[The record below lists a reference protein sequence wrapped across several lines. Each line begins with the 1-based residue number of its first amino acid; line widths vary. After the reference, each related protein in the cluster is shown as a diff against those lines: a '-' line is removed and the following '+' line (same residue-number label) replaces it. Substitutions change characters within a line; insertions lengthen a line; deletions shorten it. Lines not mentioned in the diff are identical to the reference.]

1 MDDTTRSCREFTALL
16 ASDAPAPGG
25 GGAAAM
31 AGALGAALC
40 GMVASLTTGRKK
52 YAAVEDEIQQLL
64 ERCNTLHERLLDMV
78 AADAEGFLPLAR
90 VYGMAK
96 DDPARPAALQAASQT
111 ACGAPLR
118 MHIME
123 LCCEAID
130 YISVFAAKG
139 SRLAVSDAGCA
150 AALLQ
155 GGLRAASLNVYINTK
170 AMPDRAAAEGLNRR
184 CDELLRRGTALADAV
199 FDRVK
204 EKLTTL

>member
-31 AGALGAALC
+31 AGALGAALG
-40 GMVASLTTGRKK
+40 GMVASLTTGKKK
-52 YAAVEDEIQQLL
+52 YANVEEEIQRLL
-64 ERCNTLHERLLDMV
+64 KRCNTLQNKLLDMV

-96 DDPARPAALQAASQT
+96 DDPARPAALQAATET

-118 MHIME
+118 MMA
-123 LCCEAID
+123 LCLEAL
-130 YISVFAAKG
+130 AAADRLADIG

-204 EKLTTL
+204 EELTTL

>member
-40 GMVASLTTGRKK
+40 GMVASLTTGKKK
-52 YAAVEDEIQQLL
+52 YANVEEEIQQLL
-64 ERCNTLHERLLDMV
+64 KRCNTLQNKLLDMV
-78 AADAEGFLPLAR
+78 AADAEGFLPLAQ
-90 VYGMAK
+90 VYGMHK

-118 MHIME
+118 MMA
-123 LCCEAID
+123 LCLEALE
-130 YISVFAAKG
+130 AADRLADIG

-150 AALLQ
+150 AALLH

-199 FDRVK
+199 FDRMK
-204 EKLTTL
+204 EELTTL

>member
-1 MDDTTRSCREFTALL
+1 
-16 ASDAPAPGG
+16 
-25 GGAAAM
+25 M

-64 ERCNTLHERLLDMV
+64 KRCNTLQNKLLDMV

-118 MHIME
+118 MME
-123 LCCEAID
+123 LCLEALE
-130 YISVFAAKG
+130 AADRLADIG

-170 AMPDRAAAEGLNRR
+170 AMPDRAAAERLNHR
-184 CDELLRRGTALADAV
+184 CGELLRRGTALANAV

-204 EKLTTL
+204 EELTTL

>member
-40 GMVASLTTGRKK
+40 GMVASLTTGKKK
-52 YAAVEDEIQQLL
+52 YANVEEEIQQLL
-64 ERCNTLHERLLDMV
+64 KRCNTLQNKLLDMV
-78 AADAEGFLPLAR
+78 AADAEGFLPLTQ
-90 VYGMAK
+90 VYGMPK
-96 DDPARPAALQAASQT
+96 DDPARPVALQAASET

-118 MHIME
+118 MME
-123 LCCEAID
+123 LCLEALE
-130 YISVFAAKG
+130 AADRLADIG

-170 AMPDRAAAEGLNRR
+170 AMPDRDTAERLNHR

-204 EKLTTL
+204 EELTTL

>member
-1 MDDTTRSCREFTALL
+1 MDDTTRSCREFMALL
-16 ASDAPAPGG
+16 GSDAPAPGG

-40 GMVASLTTGRKK
+40 GMVASLTTGKKK
-52 YAAVEDEIQQLL
+52 YTNVEEEIQQLL
-64 ERCNTLHERLLDMV
+64 KRCNALQNELLDMV

-90 VYGMAK
+90 VYGMPK
-96 DDPARPAALQAASQT
+96 DDPARPAALQAASET

-118 MHIME
+118 MME
-123 LCCEAID
+123 LCLEALE
-130 YISVFAAKG
+130 AANRLADIG

-170 AMPDRAAAEGLNRR
+170 AMPDRDTAERLNHR
-184 CDELLRRGTALADAV
+184 CGELLRRGTALADAV

-204 EKLTTL
+204 EELTTL

>member
-1 MDDTTRSCREFTALL
+1 MDDTTRSCREFTTLL

-52 YAAVEDEIQQLL
+52 YAAVEEEIQQLL
-64 ERCNTLHERLLDMV
+64 KRCNTLQNKLLDMV
-78 AADAEGFLPLAR
+78 AADAEGFLPLAQ

-96 DDPARPAALQAASQT
+96 DDPARPAALQAASET

-118 MHIME
+118 MMA
-123 LCCEAID
+123 LCLEALE
-130 YISVFAAKG
+130 AADRLADIG

-170 AMPDRAAAEGLNRR
+170 AMSDRDTAERLNHR
-184 CDELLRRGTALADAV
+184 CGELLRRGTALADAV

-204 EKLTTL
+204 EELTTL